1 MKETFDNGPVA
12 CYNDSMTN
20 ARIKLVDTPYQD
32 TMCKAPDCFDEAPG
46 GFQLNG
52 VAWLRVYS
60 ACRSLMCPTKFYGV
74 THKRCREVIKGELG
88 FCPKGKPGTDDG
100 NEFNHGFRDG
110 GKNAIYKW
118 LGIEALV
125 HDRFDTHAVG
135 GADYTLILFNHDKA
149 NHAGGAS

>member
-1 MKETFDNGPVA
+1 
-12 CYNDSMTN
+12 MTN
-20 ARIKLVDTPYQD
+20 ERIKLVDTPYQD
-32 TMCKAPDCFDEAPG
+32 TMYKAPDCFIEAPG
-46 GFQLNG
+46 AFQLNG
-52 VAWLRVYS
+52 VAWLRVFS
-60 ACRSLMCPTKFYGV
+60 ACQALMAPTKAYRV

-88 FCPKGKPGTDDG
+88 FCPKGKPGSEETNAAG
-100 NEFNHGFRDG
+100 KVLKGFRSG

-149 NHAGGAS
+149 NHAGGAA